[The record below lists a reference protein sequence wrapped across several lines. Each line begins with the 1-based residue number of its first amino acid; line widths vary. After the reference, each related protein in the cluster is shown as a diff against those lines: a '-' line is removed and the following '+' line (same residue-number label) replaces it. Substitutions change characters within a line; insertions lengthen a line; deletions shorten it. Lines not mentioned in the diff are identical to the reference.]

1 MEKQVVSGGLDLTGI
16 NDAEIVRYVRDEK
29 EIELRKIMWE
39 LLQRDYSKRKR
50 PQQEKKKGAHA
61 KKALKIGGVD
71 DQRKSNKKKTM
82 SSKINYDMLKK
93 LEEEISTSPEIG
105 KDSDYSAAVV
115 YQFFLLQLVISLGSA
130 VYYQQFSKSGG
141 LAMEIDMVLAFK

>member
-1 MEKQVVSGGLDLTGI
+1 MEKQIVSGGLDLTGI

-82 SSKINYDMLKK
+82 SSKINYDALKK

-105 KDSDYSAAVV
+105 KDSDYSAGGDPAVGDH
-115 YQFFLLQLVISLGSA
+115 YNEMANDDYEDDDLDYDIS
-130 VYYQQFSKSGG
+130 Y
-141 LAMEIDMVLAFK
+141 

>member
-71 DQRKSNKKKTM
+71 DQRKSNKKTM
-82 SSKINYDMLKK
+82 SSKINYDALKK
-93 LEEEISTSPEIG
+93 LGRRFQRVLKLG
-105 KDSDYSAAVV
+105 KIATIVQAVSV
-115 YQFFLLQLVISLGSA
+115 FYNFVA
-130 VYYQQFSKSGG
+130 CSG
-141 LAMEIDMVLAFK
+141 LSV